1 MGDIPANF
9 KAYVD
14 QAIKNATAPLY
25 EKIDKQSKTIAE
37 QSKTIASQSLQ
48 IRKLEQRLN
57 AYDARLK
64 TRQLVTDNK
73 GVMLKGAV
81 EVRDKMKTL
90 DKLHDFAHGRH
101 VTASRTKE
109 LKTKIGEAVAR
120 RSAPRG
126 ARVSKSN
133 SFGSYMNTE
142 NIKNAGKAF
151 KLLNGGASGSVARSG
166 SATKSDGRSAKRRKL

>member
-1 MGDIPANF
+1 MEAIPANF

-25 EKIDKQSKTIAE
+25 EKIDAQAKTIAA
-37 QSKTIASQSLQ
+37 QAKT

-73 GVMLKGAV
+73 GTMLKGAV

-90 DKLHDFAHGRH
+90 NKLHDFAHGRH

-109 LKTKIGEAVAR
+109 LKTKIGEAVTR
-120 RSAPRG
+120 RSTPRST
-126 ARVSKSN
+126 RVLKSN

-151 KLLNGGASGSVARSG
+151 KLLNRGASGSAARSG
-166 SATKSDGRSAKRRKL
+166 SATKSDGRSAKKQKTRR